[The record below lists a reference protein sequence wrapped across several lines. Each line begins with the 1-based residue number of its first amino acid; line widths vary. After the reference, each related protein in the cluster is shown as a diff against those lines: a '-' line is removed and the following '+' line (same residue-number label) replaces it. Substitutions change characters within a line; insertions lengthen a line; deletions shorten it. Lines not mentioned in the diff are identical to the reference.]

1 MKECCSLSL
10 VRFPGEGWEVVKR
23 CEVEKCCWLAR
34 IEILGGGLGRLTV
47 DNVGSTGA
55 FIGGSFGEGR
65 EVAGA
70 LARNCD
76 L

>member
-10 VRFPGEGWEVVKR
+10 VRFPGEGG
-23 CEVEKCCWLAR
+23 EVEKCCQLEKCCCLAT

-70 LARNCD
+70 LSAG
-76 L
+76 

>member
-10 VRFPGEGWEVVKR
+10 VRFPREGG
-23 CEVEKCCWLAR
+23 EVEKCCWLAR

-70 LARNCD
+70 LSAGEK